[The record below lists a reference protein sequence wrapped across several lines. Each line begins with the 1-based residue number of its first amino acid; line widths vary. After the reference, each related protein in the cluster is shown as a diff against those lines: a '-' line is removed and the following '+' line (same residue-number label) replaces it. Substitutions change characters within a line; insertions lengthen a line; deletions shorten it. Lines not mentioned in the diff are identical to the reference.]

1 MEDWDGTG
9 VGKLQKIANPPK
21 DISGTLNLFEVPIIY
36 SKEAKEWKEGHLLSL
51 VLARRQFQRSKG
63 DWDKEAIHT
72 YFKQEDIPWIL
83 GTPVDTH
90 MEDTLIWPFTTN
102 GEYVVKSGYRVAREI
117 NLCPIHWTGTT
128 LSAGRLFLPSIC
140 PAVIAEAEAVIAAMK
155 ASPIG
160 AHQRFEIR
168 SDYKVLVES
177 FKDTG
182 SPLSDVS
189 LVINKIKRYQFFPHC
204 TKLTFVKRKN
214 NEIAH
219 SLAKKSLESKIT
231 EVFSHSLPKWLA
243 NICKTDLSNSL

>member
-102 GEYVVKSGYRVAREI
+102 D
-117 NLCPIHWTGTT
+117 WTGTT